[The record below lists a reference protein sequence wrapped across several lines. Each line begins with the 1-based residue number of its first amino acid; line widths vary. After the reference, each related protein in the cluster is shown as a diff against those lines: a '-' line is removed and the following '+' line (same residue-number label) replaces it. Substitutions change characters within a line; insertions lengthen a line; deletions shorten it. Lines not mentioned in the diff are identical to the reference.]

1 MEIEIR
7 RYTRDRIGEVLE
19 FERQLRREEMFWG
32 WEIDEA
38 YVKKVT
44 DSFENP
50 AFRDSVSLLACLDGR
65 VIGRIDS
72 SLICSHFDGSQ
83 KAYLDWICVLKSCR
97 HLGAAQKLMEALR
110 SELKKMGVDTLV
122 GLTAANDEAQSF
134 YRKVPDSVMRDVG
147 IWIDI
152 R

>member
-1 MEIEIR
+1 MSNEFDLELELAAIK
-7 RYTRDRIGEVLE
+7 DHSLEVE
-19 FERQLRREEMFWG
+19 
-32 WEIDEA
+32 D
-38 YVKKVT
+38 T
-44 DSFENP
+44 
-50 AFRDSVSLLACLDGR
+50 LADHDT
-65 VIGRIDS
+65 VITI
-72 SLICSHFDGSQ
+72 Q
-83 KAYLDWICVLKSCR
+83 
-97 HLGAAQKLMEALR
+97 AQKLMEALR